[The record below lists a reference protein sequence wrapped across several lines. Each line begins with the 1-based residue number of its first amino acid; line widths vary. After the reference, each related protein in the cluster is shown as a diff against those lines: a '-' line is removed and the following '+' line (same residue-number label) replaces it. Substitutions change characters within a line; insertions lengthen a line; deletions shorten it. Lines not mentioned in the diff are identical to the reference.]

1 MLLDESLGCCNIV
14 KETMTPEAK
23 KRKNQKKKQK
33 QKQKKAAEKSVA
45 DSSEIINDETSGN
58 DTSSPPTA
66 EVTSQDDIIV
76 ESSNNARLEA
86 ADIQEPD
93 LSPSAAGLLDS
104 SAISS
109 TGLGA
114 EESNND
120 ESTNANNNITEHDPS
135 DDFAVIEVQKAS
147 NILLES
153 PPHEKHPATHSD
165 SALASEINE
174 EVSTHDHA
182 SNANVISDSSM
193 DLPQEKACSLASSEN
208 SEAKEEPLVLPP
220 VSLAGDL
227 LNTQTSIKEEVSPVP
242 EMDDEQVSCEI
253 DKSNEFQTIT
263 TEESLNKVTDYGCTP
278 ETDRTATDGSY
289 GAHLK
294 EEEGQDSN
302 SIPIQQD
309 NEEKNGRVLLSESLG
324 QEEYEGLPLD
334 NIAELSDSNTN
345 ASSIA
350 LSRQTVVLSDSKN
363 ILQDSSNLNEDE
375 EKPLMSLD
383 ERIADVDK
391 EAPNKMSLF
400 DETEHE
406 PMPWETSTSVND
418 ATQGNEDSSTY
429 ATDNNA
435 IAHPMELS
443 GGSNDIENKEMHK
456 VDDGNIENAKMP
468 WENNDEVSH
477 VSEKATEDV
486 SSIFNDEPHEDKP
499 FWENG
504 IGNVTQSATLNGA
517 QEETHL
523 NESIIVPEGA
533 NDKIKKFSFLENDDD
548 LLDDNITDDGSFLE
562 SEEEIDIP
570 SRSIEGE
577 IPNYAHLHSFSTN
590 VSDNAQQ
597 SESSIPAYSATRE
610 DPVSKYEPLKI
621 DSQQQDPQFSA
632 YGKGISPQTY
642 NRSTNASILAPPN
655 PIQPLAPIQQPT
667 LVKGEKFVEKF
678 SEEKKKSDA
687 YDFPMDLFPEKAKVG
702 HAKPVGVST
711 PRFDPSKPFNSRS
724 TSSSI
729 SKPSTGMHSENLLKD
744 NLQMETNRAKPPL
757 SLPINPYSKAV
768 VAPQDKMQHQAPLPA
783 QGIVLPQ
790 VNLPSSGQPFPNQS
804 TAFPVTRPMPL
815 GSQFSTTLRARG
827 ISNVSAGSAG
837 TPTVVSNNQL
847 NPASSASSFSP
858 AVRKASAGKYAPT
871 SPMYST
877 NPHPPAMGSGTKPFP
892 PQYAGPS
899 PPSDP
904 RFAGQAQALQDR
916 HTAPLTLNVPF
927 DVPPSS
933 LISPSSA
940 TGTRRSHA
948 RSNSSVY
955 APNQNE
961 YTSKYAPT
969 VHPQYQATYSSQQQ
983 PGMQN
988 ALLYPGSS
996 IKPTSNMLNT
1006 NISTQPQI
1014 SVIDEPIDNQ
1024 ALLHRQF
1031 PLLSWAADKLVYGIP
1046 TDAGHNA
1053 FIMGSGC
1060 RVQGI
1065 NIINLDSAVPC
1076 SNFLKS
1082 FPGPLVKNKIKKRD
1096 VEKWLE
1102 NFSDELSE
1110 DEDSL
1115 DRTILSLLKLKLSDN
1130 ATWREVSQS
1139 LYNSDELLVYLSSQV
1154 AVEPKQMPVSSKL
1167 DAGSQMRI
1175 LAHLQTGGQNEAL
1188 QLALDQHD
1196 YSMALL
1202 IGSLIGKDKWSEV
1215 VESYLMNEFNIESDI
1230 SNFST
1235 NLLSLIFQV
1244 FVGNS
1249 KSAIQE
1255 FHSTSNKCQWA
1266 LDNWK
1271 LIVAAVLNNINLRSE
1286 TSPSNISKVPPVV
1299 FEFLVE
1305 FGIFLSQKDLHPQA
1319 CILFLIANLPLS
1331 SSPVISN
1338 ATVTFEHIGN
1348 PMSLQSAIYSEL
1360 YEFSF
1365 SSDHKGFGVLL
1376 PQKLYHAF
1384 YLQEH
1389 GLTTAATKYAD
1400 YLTTCLKTVPKKDP
1414 FTINLAHNL
1423 NYLSTRIAGSSTS
1436 WLGKPKLSSVWGQL
1450 DKSFNKYIGGD
1461 DDSLIKNPAGKKVFD
1476 GFTPVSSRNSS
1487 MVDVNQF
1494 QFTPY
1499 QTSIQQSSRD
1509 FMEHNPAMHSVNN
1522 SPMHSG
1528 PHFGHGHGNQQAIQ
1542 RTLTAPDAPHTQ
1554 KIAHSL
1560 DVSPQRSQYTSAQI
1574 VNDAFQ
1580 PRLRRVQTEQHE
1592 NQNIPHSGEVY
1603 MGASALKIYQGG
1615 DIPEERVEK
1624 TTHTSGLP
1632 LTDLVPPPQLG
1643 RTSLHY
1649 SSTPDLLRRSSAL
1662 SDILPPPKFKANNG
1676 KNPAEVR
1683 SATPVYSPSVIGGIV
1698 PEAVRADNTID
1709 VSESHE
1715 NNVSKIENDDQV
1727 SRRGVDD
1734 FSQLEGTASYERI
1747 APEVPVD
1754 SHLQM
1759 TLEAQANSLDNE
1771 ESDTEQANSTILH
1784 TELGTFEPEQATW
1797 RESGNNEGVI
1807 GVHRSSFEGENSST
1821 DDNSR
1826 PSGNRGFE
1834 NREEG
1839 IIHLQQGEV
1848 IEISGDTDAAAAEDN
1863 LTEGLNIETP
1873 HTKKPHASSPTIN
1886 IISNPYANDSQLKN
1900 TSPSSAVYV
1909 PQLRESNIPY
1919 RLDDQTDEMGELN
1932 SKSKARFHPIKPPET
1947 ISPETFVPIIKKA
1960 SKGRAF
1966 TPLVVQSPEAQY
1978 DDIVEDESEDEDEEE
1993 ERKLLE
1999 KQEEERRRKQEK
2011 EEEENRRKEEQKEKS
2026 EKFKEKED
2034 AQDKANKWFSWLKK
2048 DPNEKKPIK
2057 AKLGHKSTFYYDEK
2071 LKRWVNKTAS
2081 EEEKEKV
2088 SSPPPPPPV
2097 VKRMDNGPKTKPIP
2111 GGDMAL
2117 APDKDSFST
2126 VAPRNPITG
2135 EPLPSPSP
2143 SLTILEPVNSS
2154 YTHTPSVLNSGV
2166 NLSGKKANGLDD
2178 LLNLTGG
2185 TAPRRKKKSGRGY
2198 VNVMNTSK

>member
-1 MLLDESLGCCNIV
+1 
-14 KETMTPEAK
+14 MTPEAK

-45 DSSEIINDETSGN
+45 DSCEIINDETSGY
-58 DTSSPPTA
+58 DVSSPPTA
-66 EVTSQDDIIV
+66 EVTSQDAIII
-76 ESSNNARLEA
+76 ESSNNAQLEG
-86 ADIQEPD
+86 ADIQATD
-93 LSPSAAGLLDS
+93 LTPPTAGLLDS

-109 TGLGA
+109 TGLNA
-114 EESNND
+114 DEIDND

-135 DDFAVIEVQKAS
+135 DVIEVQKAS

-153 PPHEKHPATHSD
+153 PPHD
-165 SALASEINE
+165 SALASATDE
-174 EVSTHDHA
+174 EVGMHDHA
-182 SNANVISDSSM
+182 SNANGISDASI
-193 DLPQEKACSLASSEN
+193 DLPQEEKARSLASPEN
-208 SEAKEEPLVLPP
+208 SEAKEEPLVLPR
-220 VSLAGDL
+220 VSVAGDV
-227 LNTQTSIKEEVSPVP
+227 LNAQISMKEEISPVP
-242 EMDDEQVSCEI
+242 EMNGEQVSCEI
-253 DKSNEFQTIT
+253 DKSTAFRSIP
-263 TEESLNKVTDYGCTP
+263 TEDSLKKVTDNGCTP
-278 ETDRTATDGSY
+278 ETDRSITDGSY
-289 GAHLK
+289 GAHSK

-302 SIPIQQD
+302 SIMIQQD
-309 NEEKNGRVLLSESLG
+309 NEEGNGRVLLSGSLG
-324 QEEYEGLPLD
+324 QQEYEGLQLD
-334 NIAELSDSNTN
+334 NIAALSDSNKTT
-345 ASSIA
+345 SSIT
-350 LSRQTVVLSDSKN
+350 LSRQTVVLPDSKN
-363 ILQDSSNLNEDE
+363 IFQDSSNLNEDE
-375 EKPLMSLD
+375 GKPLISLN

-391 EAPNKMSLF
+391 EAPNRVSLF

-418 ATQGNEDSSTY
+418 ATQANEDSATY

-443 GGSNDIENKEMHK
+443 GASNDIENKEVHK
-456 VDDGNIENAKMP
+456 VDLGNIENAKMP
-468 WENNDEVSH
+468 WENNDGDSH
-477 VSEKATEDV
+477 VSGKITADV
-486 SSIFNDEPHEDKP
+486 SNMFNDEPHEDKP

-504 IGNVTQSATLNGA
+504 TGNVTQSATLNGG

-523 NESIIVPEGA
+523 DESVIVSEEA

-562 SEEEIDIP
+562 SEEEIGMP

-577 IPNYAHLHSFSTN
+577 IPDYAHLHSFSTN
-590 VSDNAQQ
+590 VSDNAQR

-610 DPVSKYEPLKI
+610 DPVSKYEPLLKI
-621 DSQQQDPQFSA
+621 DSQQQDPQYSA
-632 YGKGISPQTY
+632 HAKGIPPLTY
-642 NRSTNASILAPPN
+642 NRSTNASIFAPPN
-655 PIQPLAPIQQPT
+655 PIQTLAPIQQPT
-667 LVKGEKFVEKF
+667 SIKGEKFVEKF

-687 YDFPMDLFPEKAKVG
+687 YDFPMDLFPEKAKIG
-702 HAKPVGVST
+702 HAKPVGIST
-711 PRFDPSKPFNSRS
+711 PRFDPLKPFNSRS

-804 TAFPVTRPMPL
+804 TAFPVTRSMPL
-815 GSQFSTTLRARG
+815 GSQFPTTLRARG
-827 ISNVSAGSAG
+827 ISNVSTGSAG

-847 NPASSASSFSP
+847 NPASSASSFPP

-877 NPHPPAMGSGTKPFP
+877 NTHPPTLGSVTKPFP
-892 PQYAGPS
+892 PQYAGPL

-904 RFAGQAQALQDR
+904 RFTGQAQALQDP
-916 HTAPLTLNVPF
+916 HAAPLTLNVPF
-927 DVPPSS
+927 DVSPSS

-940 TGTRRSHA
+940 TATRRSHA

-969 VHPQYQATYSSQQQ
+969 VHPQYQAAYSSQQQ

-988 ALLYPGSS
+988 SLLYPGSS
-996 IKPTSNMLNT
+996 VKPTSNMLNT

-1014 SVIDEPIDNQ
+1014 SVIDEPVDNQ

-1046 TDAGHNA
+1046 TDAGQNA

-1076 SNFLKS
+1076 SNFIKS
-1082 FPGPLVKNKIKKRD
+1082 FPGPLIKNKIKKRD

-1102 NFSDELSE
+1102 NFSDELPE
-1110 DEDSL
+1110 DEVSL
-1115 DRTILSLLKLKLSDN
+1115 DRTILSLLKLKLSDS

-1154 AVEPKQMPVSSKL
+1154 AVEPKQKPVSSKL
-1167 DAGSQMRI
+1167 DSGSQMRI

-1215 VESYLMNEFNIESDI
+1215 VGSYLTNEFNIESDI

-1255 FHSTSNKCQWA
+1255 FHSMSNKCQWA

-1271 LIVAAVLNNINLRSE
+1271 LIVAAVLNNINLNSE
-1286 TSPSNISKVPPVV
+1286 TSPSNIGKVPPVV

-1305 FGIFLSQKDLHPQA
+1305 FGMFLSQKDLHPQA

-1389 GLTTAATKYAD
+1389 GLTTAATRYAD

-1499 QTSIQQSSRD
+1499 QTSIQKSSRD

-1542 RTLTAPDAPHTQ
+1542 RTLTAPDASHTQ
-1554 KIAHSL
+1554 KIGHSL
-1560 DVSPQRSQYTSAQI
+1560 DDSPQRSQYTSAQI
-1574 VNDAFQ
+1574 VNDALQ

-1592 NQNIPHSGEVY
+1592 NQNIPYSGEVY
-1603 MGASALKIYQGG
+1603 MGASALKIYQSG

-1632 LTDLVPPPQLG
+1632 LTDLVPPPQIG

-1662 SDILPPPKFKANNG
+1662 TDILPPPKFKANNG
-1676 KNPAEVR
+1676 KNSAEVR
-1683 SATPVYSPSVIGGIV
+1683 SATPVYSPSVTGGIV
-1698 PEAVRADNTID
+1698 PEAVPADNTID

-1727 SRRGVDD
+1727 SRRGVDG
-1734 FSQLEGTASYERI
+1734 FSQLEKPASYERV
-1747 APEVPVD
+1747 AHEVPVD
-1754 SHLQM
+1754 SDLQM
-1759 TLEAQANSLDNE
+1759 ALAAQADSLNNE
-1771 ESDTEQANSTILH
+1771 ESDLSTEQANSTILH
-1784 TELGTFEPEQATW
+1784 TELGSFESEQATW
-1797 RESGNNEGVI
+1797 TESGNNQEVI
-1807 GVHRSSFEGENSST
+1807 GMPRSSFEVENSST
-1821 DDNSR
+1821 DGNSR

-1839 IIHLQQGEV
+1839 IIHLQHGEV
-1848 IEISGDTDAAAAEDN
+1848 IEISGDTRAAAAEDN
-1863 LTEGLNIETP
+1863 LTGGLNIETL
-1873 HTKKPHASSPTIN
+1873 HTKKPYASSPTIN
-1886 IISNPYANDSQLKN
+1886 IISDPYANDRQLKN
-1900 TSPSSAVYV
+1900 TSPSSAIYV
-1909 PQLRESNIPY
+1909 PQPRESNIPY
-1919 RLDDQTDEMGELN
+1919 KLDDQTDEMEELN

-1960 SKGRAF
+1960 SKARAF

-1978 DDIVEDESEDEDEEE
+1978 DDIVEDESEDEDNEE

-2011 EEEENRRKEEQKEKS
+2011 EEEENRRKEEQKDKS
-2026 EKFKEKED
+2026 EKLKEKED

-2081 EEEKEKV
+2081 EDEKEKV

-2117 APDKDSFST
+2117 APDKDTYGT

-2143 SLTILEPVNSS
+2143 SPTILEPVNSS
-2154 YTHTPSVLNSGV
+2154 FKHTPSVVNSGV

-2198 VNVMNTSK
+2198 VNVMNNSK